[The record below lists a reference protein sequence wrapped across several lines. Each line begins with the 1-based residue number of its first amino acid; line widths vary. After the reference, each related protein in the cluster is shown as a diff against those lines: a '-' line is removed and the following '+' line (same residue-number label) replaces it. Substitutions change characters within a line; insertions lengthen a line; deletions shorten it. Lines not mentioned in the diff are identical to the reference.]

1 MRLNPVNALIAV
13 LLGAVLSYG
22 LWSLDGP
29 LRNYVA
35 AGSAIFFIATLL
47 PLLLGGYASARRGV
61 NLRVVSGVFFGIAL
75 GLNTL
80 FAIFDLS
87 ATAYIVISAVL
98 ILVYL
103 LLANAIFNA
112 RQ

>member
-47 PLLLGGYASARRGV
+47 PLLLGGMPVLGAGSISVWSAGFS
-61 NLRVVSGVFFGIAL
+61 SGLHWA
-75 GLNTL
+75 
-80 FAIFDLS
+80 
-87 ATAYIVISAVL
+87 
-98 ILVYL
+98 
-103 LLANAIFNA
+103 
-112 RQ
+112 

>member
-61 NLRVVSGVFFGIAL
+61 NLRVVSGVFFGIAQW
-75 GLNTL
+75 GICFVKSTV
-80 FAIFDLS
+80 FIDFFGH
-87 ATAYIVISAVL
+87 
-98 ILVYL
+98 L
-103 LLANAIFNA
+103 LYHTCAAAAGFVF
-112 RQ
+112 